1 MSLWVLVCAPV
12 VPAVNL
18 RRRKSYLSRFSV
30 IELRRKSPRRK
41 PYHLQWSDWHSTTHA
56 MLSLVLLA
64 CSFDSNGMKYKAEQK
79 NPHTT
84 LTSNRGA
91 MAAIRH
97 ESAPS
102 LLQATDRFPAACKL
116 LDVFINT
123 AYSINLLRAV
133 VAYIAG
139 RVRKTL
145 RTKNKSCGEHE

>member
-1 MSLWVLVCAPV
+1 MKHEAEEENQHTL
-12 VPAVNL
+12 
-18 RRRKSYLSRFSV
+18 LSPL
-30 IELRRKSPRRK
+30 I
-41 PYHLQWSDWHSTTHA
+41 
-56 MLSLVLLA
+56 
-64 CSFDSNGMKYKAEQK
+64 
-79 NPHTT
+79 
-84 LTSNRGA
+84 RGA

-133 VAYIAG
+133 MAHIAR

-145 RTKNKSCGEHE
+145 CTKNKSCRERE

>member
-1 MSLWVLVCAPV
+1 
-12 VPAVNL
+12 
-18 RRRKSYLSRFSV
+18 
-30 IELRRKSPRRK
+30 
-41 PYHLQWSDWHSTTHA
+41 
-56 MLSLVLLA
+56 
-64 CSFDSNGMKYKAEQK
+64 MKYKAEQK
-79 NPHTT
+79 NPHTA

-133 VAYIAG
+133 VAHIAG

-145 RTKNKSCGEHE
+145 RTKNKSRREHE